1 MPNDRKQFRGTV
13 LSEDPRTESF
23 FRKLLVHLDFE
34 QKKLLFRT
42 APKGQG
48 AASAWIRAQYPLE
61 VKLLRKKRHQL
72 GLFLIAVCDGDSDG
86 LAHRKAGLGAA
97 LRAAGL
103 AHRRKNERIA
113 TPVPT
118 WSIETWLLALL
129 GDDTVD
135 ENESQKR
142 AFERRYPGE
151 LEGRALRDAAQA
163 WRRRADQV
171 PSVPSL
177 ADGKTEVERIDR
189 A

>member
-1 MPNDRKQFRGTV
+1 MPSEHKQLRGIV

-23 FRKLLVHLDFE
+23 LRKLLLDLGFE
-34 QKKLLFRT
+34 QTRLRFRP

-48 AASAWIRAQYPLE
+48 SASAWIRAQYPLE
-61 VKLLRKKRHQL
+61 VKLLRQKRHQR

-86 LAHRKAGLGAA
+86 LAHRKESLGAA

-129 GDDTVD
+129 GDDRVD
-135 ENESQKR
+135 ENDSKKR
-142 AFERRYPGE
+142 TFERRYPRAK
-151 LEGRALRDAAQA
+151 EGQALREAAQA
-163 WRRRADQV
+163 WRSRADQV

-177 ADGKTEVERIDR
+177 ADGKTELERIDR